1 MTITAKIIPYSSVV
15 GSGVTL
21 HDETGAVLG
30 QLALHGFPPP
40 KPEITPE
47 NVRTQVE
54 AYKAMVDRIARALAI
69 GLPATER
76 QVFHPGR
83 GSTYDVV
90 ADAAL
95 FQVSAPSMG
104 DGKTPFKPRCR
115 VIEDG
120 TPVTVYH
127 NEHGTFVRF
136 PDEMVSPRFEPVP

>member
-1 MTITAKIIPYSSVV
+1 MTITTKIIPYSSIV

-21 HDETGAVLG
+21 HDETGAVIG

-40 KPEITPE
+40 NPVITPE
-47 NVRTQVE
+47 NAKAARA
-54 AYKAMVDRIARALAI
+54 AYMAMVERIHRALTI

-90 ADAAL
+90 ASAAS
-95 FQVSAPSMG
+95 FQVSQPAWGLSGKQRIVADG
-104 DGKTPFKPRCR
+104 D
-115 VIEDG
+115 
-120 TPVTVYH
+120 PVTVYH

-136 PDEMVSPRFEPVP
+136 PDEMVSPRFEKVQS